1 MKYLI
6 AGLGNI
12 GPEYK
17 NTRHNIGFQ
26 ILDALAEASNI
37 SFKDKR
43 YGFVAEYKFK
53 ARTFI
58 LLKPTTY
65 MNLSGRAVNYWL
77 QKEKIDIKNMLV
89 LVDDLALPFGTIRVR
104 AKGGAGGHNGLENI
118 TQVLG
123 RSDYARLRFGI
134 GDNFHQGFQVDYVL
148 SDWDNKEKK
157 VLPEKMDNCI
167 EIIKSFGTIGVER
180 TMNFFNKRK

>member
-37 SFKDKR
+37 SFNDKR

-53 ARTFI
+53 SRTFI

-77 QKEKIDIKNMLV
+77 QKENIDIKNMLV
-89 LVDDLALPFGTIRVR
+89 LVDDLALPFGTLRVR

-118 TQVLG
+118 NQVLG
-123 RSDYARLRFGI
+123 RNDYARLRFGI
-134 GDNFHQGFQVDYVL
+134 GDEFHKGQQVNYVL
-148 SDWDNKEKK
+148 GEWGREEKK
-157 VLPEKMDNCI
+157 ELPFKIDDSI

-180 TMNFFNKRK
+180 TMNFHNKK

>member
-37 SFKDKR
+37 SFNDKR

-58 LLKPTTY
+58 LLKPSTY

-77 QKEKIDIKNMLV
+77 QKEKIELKNLLV
-89 LVDDLALPFGTIRVR
+89 LTDDLALPFGTLRVR
-104 AKGGAGGHNGLENI
+104 AKGGAGGHNGLESIN
-118 TQVLG
+118 QVLG
-123 RSDYARLRFGI
+123 RNDYARLRFGI
-134 GDNFHQGFQVDYVL
+134 GDDFHKGYQVDYVL
-148 SDWDNKEKK
+148 GEWSREEGKE
-157 VLPEKMDNCI
+157 LPFKINDSI
-167 EIIKSFGTIGVER
+167 EIIKSFGTIGVDR
-180 TMNFFNKRK
+180 TMNFHNKR

>member
-1 MKYLI
+1 VKYLI

-12 GPEYK
+12 GSEYK

-43 YGFVAEYKFK
+43 FGFVAEYKFK

-65 MNLSGRAVNYWL
+65 VNLSGRAVNYWL
-77 QKEKIDIKNMLV
+77 QKEKIDINNLLV
-89 LVDDLALPFGTIRVR
+89 LIDDIALPFGTLRVR

-118 TQVLG
+118 NQVLG
-123 RSDYARLRFGI
+123 RNDYARLRFGI
-134 GDNFHQGFQVDYVL
+134 GDDFYKGYQVNYVL
-148 SDWDNKEKK
+148 GEWSKEEQKELK
-157 VLPEKMDNCI
+157 FKIDDSI
-167 EIIKSFGTIGVER
+167 EIIKSFGTIGIDR
-180 TMNFFNKRK
+180 TMNFHNKR